1 MREIPEPEREEW
13 IARLRERARLDAAE
27 LVPRPPFRVYGLLI
41 PELGQRALA
50 EAGQV
55 NDAWT
60 EIGLAYGDWAAP
72 GGPWISVTT
81 AAPEPGAAH
90 RSPQATL
97 LHALDQERNRIADHA
112 GVDED
117 EPAEPPAFSE
127 TQIIVDGRAAS
138 AVLCL
143 HGGLWAARLEVDGG
157 TVTVVGRGSDPGSV
171 QLGPVDDLEP
181 YLRGRGEMLGRLTE
195 AYRRRPPPVLAPAE
209 GLAAFRAL
217 IDQTLG
223 SQARLLAALQADR
236 TPRHAA
242 DEGAV
247 RHAMWQRAVGEQ
259 ARLSGSTPRE
269 ADDVVTLVVNHIG
282 HLAERFLWFAA
293 DPALREAAID
303 ETLRYSVL
311 GEDVPSRAAQRAWRR
326 YWNMHLS
333 LISAEEEEYPQTLWD
348 LHEDLLPSWQDAWR
362 AWTQGR

>member
-1 MREIPEPEREEW
+1 MREIPEPERQEW

-27 LVPRPPFRVYGLLI
+27 LVPRPPFPVYGLLV
-41 PELGQRALA
+41 PDLGQGALA

-55 NDAWT
+55 NGAWT
-60 EIGLAYGDWAAP
+60 IGLAYGDWAAP
-72 GGPWISVTT
+72 SGPWVCVTT
-81 AAPEPGAAH
+81 AAPDPDAPDRG
-90 RSPQATL
+90 PQASL
-97 LHALDQERNRIADHA
+97 LEALGQERNRIADHA

-127 TQIIVDGRAAS
+127 TAFIVDGRAAP
-138 AVLCL
+138 ALLCL
-143 HGGLWAARLEVDGG
+143 HGAAWAAWLPADGR
-157 TVTVVGRGSDPGSV
+157 TVTLVGRGAGPGSV
-171 QLGPVDDLEP
+171 RLAPVDDLAP
-181 YLRGRGEMLGRLTE
+181 YLRARNEMIGRLGE
-195 AYRRRPPPVLAPAE
+195 AHRRRPPPVLPPAE
-209 GLAAFRAL
+209 GLAAYRAL
-217 IDQTLG
+217 IDETLG

-236 TPRHAA
+236 TPRHTA

-247 RHAMWQRAVGEQ
+247 QDAMWQRAVGEQ
-259 ARLSGSTPRE
+259 ARLSGSTRPE
-269 ADDVVTLVVNHIG
+269 ADEIVTLVVNHIG

-311 GEDVPSRAAQRAWRR
+311 GEDVPNRAAQRAWRR
-326 YWNMHLS
+326 YWNRHLS